1 MKWSVEY
8 SRNADRFIQAEDIQ
22 DEVRKHIESFLRK
35 LQGESINLDVKKLK
49 GKWKDYFRIR
59 KGKLRIIFSI
69 DTASRAL
76 YVERIDF
83 RGDAYK

>member
-1 MKWSVEY
+1 VNRQIKG
-8 SRNADRFIQAEDIQ
+8 
-22 DEVRKHIESFLRK
+22 FLRK
-35 LQGESINLDVKKLK
+35 LQGESINIDAKKLK
-49 GKWKDYFRIR
+49 GSWKGYFRIR

-69 DTASRAL
+69 DTSYRSL

>member
-8 SRNADRFIQAEDIQ
+8 SRNADRFIQAEGIQ
-22 DEVRKHIESFLRK
+22 GEVRKQIESFLRK
-35 LQGESINLDVKKLK
+35 LQGESINVDVKKLK

>member
-8 SRNADRFIQAEDIQ
+8 SRNAHRFIQAEGIQ
-22 DEVRKHIESFLRK
+22 NEVRKQLQSFLRK

>member
-8 SRNADRFIQAEDIQ
+8 SRNADRFIQAEGIQ
-22 DEVRKHIESFLRK
+22 NEVRKQLQSFLRK

>member
-8 SRNADRFIQAEDIQ
+8 SRNADRFIQAEGIQ
-22 DEVRKHIESFLRK
+22 DEVRKQIESFLRK
-35 LQGESINLDVKKLK
+35 LQGESINVDVKKLK

-69 DTASRAL
+69 DITSRSL

>member
-8 SRNADRFIQAEDIQ
+8 SRNADRFIQAEGIQ
-22 DEVRKHIESFLRK
+22 NEVRKQLQSFLRK
-35 LQGESINLDVKKLK
+35 LQGESINVDVKKLK